1 MLHFAGLCLLQLLI
15 LSSAGRNLH
24 DHPTHRC
31 VHDELNRNFKLAP
44 AAPVYSNANGKR
56 LLQSTVRFLR
66 IKIDY
71 STSDVFI
78 QANSRLNSLYSMSKR
93 ILVNTKKYFES
104 FLKVKTPDKMTLAAQ
119 DCQQSV
125 KTIAFT
131 DESIDLYIIIKAEDN
146 AAAAYFAAAS
156 TCKTDP
162 TTGRPIAGVYFLN
175 FASMKGTKMY
185 EYFYFTTYTHE
196 FMHIIFFSQT
206 LFPEYRDPSKTDN
219 SKYPTSN
226 FVELT
231 VNNKKIFHL
240 TFPNLIALAKKYYN
254 CDTIVGM
261 PMEDGGGQGT
271 AGSHW
276 EKLFLNED
284 IMNPTIESPA
294 RISPFT
300 VELLRATGWY
310 TVEGEPSSPY
320 DWGKGSG
327 CVFSSVIC
335 PNSREYCPAGS
346 TTTKNYCSPDFLGKA
361 TCSNLVDYFG
371 SCLVKRKMEV
381 SCLLNLPDDI
391 NMGAEEIYGPHSRCI
406 PWEKKDNP
414 EEASGECHA
423 VRCLNGEVQIRLKNG
438 LTKTCRYEGEKIIFP
453 GQWQINCPDP
463 AALCSTFSQ
472 RCPMDCY
479 GTNGY
484 CLAGGKCFCFEGFT
498 GEDCGTCSGCSKV
511 TDPYILSSNLGGDFV
526 EVDAQNFQT
535 AASSLQLLSL
545 LKLTIA
551 WCLWSL

>member
-1 MLHFAGLCLLQLLI
+1 MFHFSGLCLVLL
-15 LSSAGRNLH
+15 LTASASAHRLH

-31 VHDELNRNFKLAP
+31 VHDELSRAFKPSLV
-44 AAPVYSNANGKR
+44 APVYSNADGSR
-56 LLQSTVRFLR
+56 LLQTTERFLR

-71 STSDVFI
+71 SNSDAFI
-78 QANSRLNSLYSMSKR
+78 QANSKLSSLYTMSKR

-104 FLKVKTPDKMTLAAQ
+104 FLKVKTAEKMTLAAQ
-119 DCQQSV
+119 QCQTVTTNAITQ
-125 KTIAFT
+125 
-131 DESIDLYIIIKAEDN
+131 ESIDLYIIIKAEDN
-146 AAAAYFAAAS
+146 SAALYFAAAGACAQDS
-156 TCKTDP
+156 
-162 TTGRPIAGVYFLN
+162 TTGRPIAGVYYLN
-175 FASMKGTKMY
+175 FASMKGTKMF

-196 FMHIIFFSQT
+196 FMHIIFFSQS
-206 LFPEYRDPSKTDN
+206 LFDQYRNPATGLVYSPKHY
-219 SKYPTSN
+219 KE
-226 FVELT
+226 VT
-231 VNNKKIFHL
+231 VNNKNIYIL
-240 TFPNLIALAKKYYN
+240 TFPNLVAFAKKYYN
-254 CDTIVGM
+254 CDTIDGV
-261 PMEDGGGQGT
+261 PLEDGGGQGT

-284 IMNPTIESPA
+284 IMNPTIENPA

-300 VELLRATGWY
+300 VELIKATGWY
-310 TVEGEPSSPY
+310 TVVGDPYSPY

-327 CVFSSVIC
+327 CIFTSAAC
-335 PNSREYCPAGS
+335 PTTREYCPAGS
-346 TTTKNYCSPDFLGKA
+346 NTIKNYCSPDFLGKA
-361 TCSNLVDYFG
+361 TCSSLTDYFG

-381 SCLLNLPDDI
+381 SCLLNLPDEI

-423 VRCLNGEVQIRLKNG
+423 VRCLNGEVQIRLKG
-438 LTKTCRYEGEKIIFP
+438 GITKTCRYEGEKIVFP

-463 AALCSTFSQ
+463 AALCSTFSH

-511 TDPYILSSNLGGDFV
+511 TDPYILSSKLGGDFI
-526 EVDAQNFQT
+526 EVDPQNFQT
-535 AASSLQLLSL
+535 SASSLQLLSL
-545 LKLTIA
+545 LKLLIL